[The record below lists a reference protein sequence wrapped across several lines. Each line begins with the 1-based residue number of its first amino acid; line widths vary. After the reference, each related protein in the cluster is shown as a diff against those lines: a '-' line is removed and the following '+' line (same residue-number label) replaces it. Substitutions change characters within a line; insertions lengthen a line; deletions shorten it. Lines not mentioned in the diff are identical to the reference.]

1 MTLKAVEADEISEE
15 ESVEWDAKKDKDW
28 TRTAMRPA

>member
-1 MTLKAVEADEISEE
+1 MTLKAMEADEISE